1 MSSLRLGMDMHLIQG
16 QKMILAPRMIQSM
29 EILQLPLTDLQARIE
44 RELQE
49 NPFLEVRE
57 KLGDAPAEPREYDP
71 TDLPLDYD
79 DSGASEYAR
88 LEQLNREWDG
98 LFEEE
103 HRVSRGAAEEA
114 ADRKLEAM
122 ANMPARSPSL
132 QDHLAAQIAEWDL
145 TDRQRRLALHICS
158 YIDRTGYLGTRV
170 TVGSGRGKGEG
181 GEEIFRSVSLAEI
194 AATFDDQPVSVQ
206 EVEDVLVNVVQKLDP
221 PGVGARSM
229 AECLLLQIT
238 DEMPHAELL
247 RVLIRDHLEDIAHNR
262 IPVIQRATRCDIP
275 TIQAAIETLR
285 HQLDPKPGLKFS
297 DSENRYILPDVI
309 VERTEEGDY
318 SVRLVEDWLPPIR
331 ISRRTVALLRRA
343 DLDEKVRAELRK
355 KLQAADWLVKA
366 VEQRR
371 NTLLKVTRA
380 IIERQRPFLD
390 LGPEHIQPLK
400 MQQIA
405 EQVGVHVTTVSR
417 AVDEKWVQTPRGL
430 FPLKRFFGGGKA
442 NEQTGEDVAYEVIKQ
457 KLLELVAQEDK
468 ANPLSDEELVAR
480 LNAAG
485 YPVKRR
491 TVTKY
496 RQLLNIPSSRQRKDW
511 SLAEQSAASGA
522 TPLTEEAGSSSNG
535 QPTTFATRDTTIS

>member
-1 MSSLRLGMDMHLIQG
+1 MSSLRLGMDMQLLQG

-29 EILQLPLTDLQARIE
+29 EILQLPLADLQARIE

-57 KLGDAPAEPREYDP
+57 KLGDAPIDASEAEEA
-71 TDLPLDYD
+71 PLYYD
-79 DSGASEYAR
+79 DNGAREYAR
-88 LEQLNREWDG
+88 LEELNREWDG
-98 LFEEE
+98 VLDEEP
-103 HRVSRGAAEEA
+103 HSSRTAAEEA
-114 ADRKLEAM
+114 AERKLEVM
-122 ANMPARSPSL
+122 ANMPTRPPSL

-145 TDRQRRLALHICS
+145 SDRQRRLALHICS
-158 YIDRTGYLGTRV
+158 YIDRTGYLGTRLI
-170 TVGSGRGKGEG
+170 VGTGKGKTEA
-181 GEEIFRSVSLAEI
+181 GEEIFRPVSLAEI
-194 AATFDDQPVSVQ
+194 AASFDEQPVSVE
-206 EVEDVLVNVVQKLDP
+206 EVEDVLVNVVHKLEP
-221 PGVGARSM
+221 PGVGARTI

-238 DEMPHAELL
+238 EETPYAEQL
-247 RVLIRDHLEDIAHNR
+247 RILIRDHLEDIAHNR
-262 IPVIQRATRCDIP
+262 IPVIQRATRWDIP
-275 TIQAAIETLR
+275 TIQAAIDVLR
-285 HQLDPKPGLKFS
+285 HHLDPKPGLRFGS
-297 DSENRYILPDVI
+297 DETRYVLPDII
-309 VERTEEGDY
+309 VEREDDGNY
-318 SVRLVEDWLPPIR
+318 SVRLVEDWIPPIR
-331 ISRRTVALLRRA
+331 ISRQTVALLKRT
-343 DLDEKVRAELRK
+343 DLDDKVRAELRK

-371 NTLLKVTRA
+371 NTLLKVARA

-390 LGPEHIQPLK
+390 CGPEHIQPLK

-511 SLAEQSAASGA
+511 SLAQSSEPQLANATESTGA
-522 TPLTEEAGSSSNG
+522 MQNLSPQTGE
-535 QPTTFATRDTTIS
+535 DISRS